1 MNRILNSLFG
11 KQKKIN
17 YERFV
22 VITRSRTGSNLLISL
37 LNSHPQISAKGEVF
51 SRLEGRKTKAVYDEV
66 FPVKSDF
73 SFLGFKIFYYHPL
86 DAKDQSIW
94 KILDEDK
101 EIKIIHLQRKNL
113 LRVHISR
120 LIAGKTDAWTS
131 REEAGLSAEDKKVH
145 INVDDLFSD
154 IEESLDYI
162 KDTNNRFRHHEV
174 LEVFYE
180 DLTANRDHV
189 MEEVFS
195 FLDLPMADLT
205 SDLKKQNPEEL
216 SALVSNFEEVMN
228 RLKASEHA
236 YMLDS

>member
-11 KQKKIN
+11 KHKKRN

-37 LNSHPQISAKGEVF
+37 MNSHPQIEAKGEVF
-51 SRLEGRKTKAVYDEV
+51 SRLEGKKTRVIYDEV
-66 FPVKSDF
+66 FPVKSDL
-73 SFLGFKIFYYHPL
+73 SCLGFKIFYYHPL
-86 DAKDQSIW
+86 DSKDRSIW
-94 KILDEDK
+94 KILEEDK

-131 REEAGLSAEDKKVH
+131 REEAGISADDKTVH
-145 INVDDLFSD
+145 ISIDDLFSD

-162 KDTNNRFRHHEV
+162 KNTKDRFCDHQV

-180 DLTANRDHV
+180 DLTAKRDQV
-189 MEEVFS
+189 MEDVFS
-195 FLDLPMADLT
+195 FLDLPMANLT

-216 SALVSNFEEVMN
+216 SALVSNFDEVMN
-228 RLKASEHA
+228 RLKASEYA